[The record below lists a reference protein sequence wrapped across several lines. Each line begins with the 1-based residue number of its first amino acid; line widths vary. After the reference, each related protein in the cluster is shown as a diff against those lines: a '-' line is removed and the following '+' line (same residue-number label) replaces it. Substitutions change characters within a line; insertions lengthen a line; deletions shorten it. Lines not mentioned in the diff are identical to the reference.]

1 MENMRQRISRGDI
14 EAEKAEAINVYSP
27 VLSGPIQLAD
37 I

>member
-14 EAEKAEAINVYSP
+14 EADAINVYSP
-27 VLSGPIQLAD
+27 VLPGPTQLAD